1 MNTYRHRDGNITGG
15 RPDCLTGAR
24 PRYDTSRLDGG
35 IFPNSYYLLTVQRL
49 IGLENR
55 RFGRS
60 KNGWIYMHQSSVD
73 SSGERVTSYLSGPF
87 SSSPGSI
94 YGVQLVVGDG
104 DDDIHHNHPVIIGQ
118 RASVAF
124 LAV

>member
-1 MNTYRHRDGNITGG
+1 MDIHASIVSGFVTDE
-15 RPDCLTGAR
+15 
-24 PRYDTSRLDGG
+24 SR
-35 IFPNSYYLLTVQRL
+35 T
-49 IGLENR
+49 E
-55 RFGRS
+55 
-60 KNGWIYMHQSSVD
+60 
-73 SSGERVTSYLSGPF
+73 GERVTSYLSGPF

-118 RASVAF
+118 RASVTF